1 MSKRPLNER
10 LDELYEVL
18 LSGTNSVSGYD
29 RLVSASAVEEVRA
42 INAELFAALECIARH
57 QEMIGGNMPSATRLI
72 AENAIAKAV
81 DTQARSG

>member
-42 INAELFAALECIARH
+42 INAELLAACKSVVRH
-57 QEMIGGNMPSATRLI
+57 EAMAFQNCQV
-72 AENAIAKAV
+72 AIRKAK
-81 DTQARSG
+81 Q